1 MIVPDQVLFGLIDGV
16 IKGPFNN
23 LPDTYAIVSLKKA
36 IKIVKYNKFLSSQKI
51 LKKLIIKI
59 RIQIRKRRFE

>member
-16 IKGPFNN
+16 IKGPFNS

-36 IKIVKYNKFLSSQKI
+36 VKSLNTINFYPRKIY
-51 LKKLIIKI
+51 
-59 RIQIRKRRFE
+59 